1 MSSHEFVRAGA
12 GLGQGLGG
20 MVVTAVGYRSEG
32 IPPTLH
38 RGLPSPYL
46 TLIFSL
52 EGPVVG
58 GVTPEQARGPGASRT
73 EIVVGGLH

>member
-20 MVVTAVGYRSEG
+20 MVVTAVGYRSQG